1 MGEAFLG
8 GGGAL
13 ILFQITTHIRK
24 QNVIT
29 SAIIKGDESTNI
41 VFFTKNL
48 NSYLKKLILNY
59 KL

>member
-13 ILFQITTHIRK
+13 ILFQITTHIKK
-24 QNVIT
+24 QDVIT
-29 SAIIKGDESTNI
+29 SAIIKGVVSTNI

-48 NSYLKKLILNY
+48 NSYLKNIYIKL
-59 KL
+59 

>member
-1 MGEAFLG
+1 MGEGFLG

-29 SAIIKGDESTNI
+29 SAIIKGVESTNI

-48 NSYLKKLILNY
+48 NSYLKNIYIKL
-59 KL
+59 

>member
-13 ILFQITTHIRK
+13 ILFQITTHIKK
-24 QNVIT
+24 QDVIT
-29 SAIIKGDESTNI
+29 SAIIKGVESTNI

-48 NSYLKKLILNY
+48 NSYLKNTHIKL
-59 KL
+59 

>member
-13 ILFQITTHIRK
+13 ILFQITTHIKK

-29 SAIIKGDESTNI
+29 SAIIKGVVSTNI

-48 NSYLKKLILNY
+48 NSYLKNTHIKL
-59 KL
+59 